1 MIVIDGSAGEGG
13 GQILRTALALSLV
26 TGESFRI
33 EKIRAGRKKPG
44 LLRQHL
50 TAVQAAVEIGE
61 GKAQG
66 AELGSL
72 ELTFKPGTVRAGD
85 YHFAVGTAGSATLVL
100 QTILPALLIGSK
112 NSTVKLEGGTHN
124 PSAPPFDFLEKSFL
138 PLLNKMG
145 ATVTAALECPGFY
158 PAGGGKFSVSVHPA
172 PKLSRL
178 ELFERGEIKRRLA
191 RAIVANL
198 NRKIASRELGVVAEQ
213 LNWPTEALRV
223 EEIQNSCGPG
233 NALVLELESQVVTE
247 VFTGFGERGVAAEK
261 VASNVVEL
269 VREYLACNAPVGCH
283 LADQLLLPM
292 AIGDGGV
299 FRTSAP
305 SRHTYTNIDTIKKF
319 LPVSITVEKV
329 SDCWEVSCSKA

>member
-33 EKIRAGRKKPG
+33 EKIRAGRRKPG

-50 TAVQAAVEIGE
+50 TAVQAALEIGDAT
-61 GKAQG
+61 AQG

-72 ELTFKPGTVRAGD
+72 ELTFKPGNVRAGD

-100 QTILPALLIGSK
+100 QTILPPLLIASRP
-112 NSTVKLEGGTHN
+112 STIKLEGGTHN
-124 PSAPPFDFLEKSFL
+124 PSAPPFDFLEKTFL

-145 ATVTAALECPGFY
+145 VTVTAALECPGFY
-158 PAGGGKFSVSVHPA
+158 PAGGGKFSVSISPA
-172 PKLSRL
+172 VSLSKL
-178 ELFERGEIKRRLA
+178 ELLQRGDIKRRVA

-198 NRKIASRELGVVAEQ
+198 NRNIGGRELAVVAEQ
-213 LNWPTEALRV
+213 LNWPAELLKVDEVR
-223 EEIQNSCGPG
+223 NSCGPG
-233 NALVLELESQVVTE
+233 NALVIELESQCVTE

-261 VASNVVEL
+261 VASDTVEL
-269 VREYLACNAPVGCH
+269 VREYLACDAPVGCH

-292 AIGDGGV
+292 AIGEGGV

-305 SRHTYTNIDTIKKF
+305 SRHTDTNIETIKKF
-319 LPVSITVEKV
+319 LPVSLTVEKV